1 MARRV
6 VLDTN
11 VIVAALRSQ
20 RGASA
25 AVLLEADAR
34 RFEFFISVAL
44 FFEYESAL
52 KRPESGI
59 ELPLSRIDDVL
70 DYLAAIGRWQEVFF
84 LWRPALPDPADDH
97 VLEVAVAGG
106 CDAIVTHN
114 RRDFR
119 GADRFGVRIVSP
131 QEFIQELRS
140 EER

>member
-11 VIVAALRSQ
+11 VVVAALRSR

-25 AVLLEADAR
+25 VVLLGAGTGQ
-34 RFEFFISVAL
+34 FEFCISVAL

-52 KRPESGI
+52 KRPESGVV
-59 ELPLSRIDDVL
+59 LPVTAIDDIL
-70 DYLAAIGRWQEVFF
+70 DHLAAGGRHQNIYF
-84 LWRPALPDPADDH
+84 LWRPMLPDPADDH
-97 VLEVAVAGG
+97 VLEVAAAGR
-106 CDAIVTHN
+106 CDAIVTYN

-119 GADRFGVRIVSP
+119 GAERFGIRIVSP
-131 QEFIQELRS
+131 PEFLLELRS